1 MLGLLYQALSID
13 LVLRLQARKR
23 KTLSDQLPNFA
34 TRFVVR
40 PPHNPKNTPP
50 RYGNSKKSDR
60 PSKSIGFTLKTLAVG
75 LGAILAITGV
85 TAIDVYNQINQDNIV
100 LVKPIVS
107 DDDDNQPIETPE
119 GISGPINMLIVGS
132 DTREGQGGEF
142 GDVES
147 ELADVIMLLHV
158 SEDRTNASVV
168 SFPRDLMV
176 PIPSCPNPKGGSFS
190 AMSRQ
195 MINSS
200 IGYGGVACTH
210 LTVQN
215 LTGLKIPYLAMID
228 FQGVIE
234 MSNAVGGVEVFIEKK
249 ISDPYTGLS
258 LNAGTN
264 TLKGKNALA
273 FLRARKGIGD
283 GSDLNRISNQ
293 QLFLRSLFEK
303 VKSDGV
309 LNNPIYLYSLA
320 SAAARNMRLSESM
333 SDLGTMFNLASALK
347 DVDPAKLTFLRFP
360 VRGATGVGEAGRL
373 EPIPSEADRLFTQ
386 IRNDVPVSA
395 ID

>member
-1 MLGLLYQALSID
+1 M
-13 LVLRLQARKR
+13 
-23 KTLSDQLPNFA
+23 SDQLPNFA

-40 PPHNPKNTPP
+40 PPNNPKKFTP
-50 RYGNSKKSDR
+50 RHGNSKKPR
-60 PSKSIGFTLKTLAVG
+60 RIGKVISFTLKTIAVG
-75 LGAILAITGV
+75 LGAILAITGI
-85 TAIDVYNQINQDNIV
+85 TAFDVYNQINQDNIV
-100 LVKPIVS
+100 LVKPTVT
-107 DDDDNQPIETPE
+107 DDNSNEPIETPA
-119 GISGPINMLIVGS
+119 GITGPINMLIVGS
-132 DTREGQGGEF
+132 DTRADQGIDF

-147 ELADVIMLLHV
+147 ELADVIMLLHI

-168 SFPRDLMV
+168 SFPRDLLV
-176 PIPSCPNPKGGSFS
+176 PIPSCPDPEGGYFG

-215 LTGLKIPYLAMID
+215 LTGLEIPYVAMID
-228 FQGVIE
+228 FKGVIE
-234 MSNAVGGVEVFIEKK
+234 MSNAVGGVEVLIEKPLN
-249 ISDPYTGLS
+249 DPYTGLN
-258 LNAGTN
+258 LEAGLN
-264 TLKGKNALA
+264 TLQGVDALA

-293 QLFLRSLFEK
+293 QLFLRSLFDK

-333 SDLGTMFNLASALK
+333 SDLGTMFNLASALREI
-347 DVDPAKLTFLRFP
+347 DSTQLAFLRIP
-360 VRGATGVGEAGRL
+360 VRGARGEGESGRL
-373 EPIPSEADRLFTQ
+373 EPITSEADALFEQ
-386 IRNDVPVSA
+386 IRNDVPVLA
-395 ID
+395 EEVTQ